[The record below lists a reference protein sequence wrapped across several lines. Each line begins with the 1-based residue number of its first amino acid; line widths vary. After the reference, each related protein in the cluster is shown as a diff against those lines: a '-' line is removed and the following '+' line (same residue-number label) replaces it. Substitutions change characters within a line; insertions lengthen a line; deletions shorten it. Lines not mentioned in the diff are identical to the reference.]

1 MVLSCEPRT
10 PTAEVEV
17 RPSEAPVDAWVA
29 GERKTRFLARNLHER
44 CASISDAPVAQLDR
58 APPPKGG
65 GLTFGSSRVRRPG
78 DVRAVAIAAWRCWG
92 IATEATLEGM
102 VSEQCKLGPSNEPK
116 TAY

>member
-44 CASISDAPVAQLDR
+44 CASISR
-58 APPPKGG
+58 
-65 GLTFGSSRVRRPG
+65 
-78 DVRAVAIAAWRCWG
+78 
-92 IATEATLEGM
+92 
-102 VSEQCKLGPSNEPK
+102 KLRGNFRLSC
-116 TAY
+116 